1 MSNSKIMKT
10 GIREI
15 IIFTSIAVGV
25 GGCLQEEAVP
35 PLEPQSRTL
44 AVINGLP
51 VMEEQFEDFL
61 SLDPNELESDSS
73 DSRRNILFREFVT
86 EQLLLQEARRK
97 EINVLEQ
104 EVQRQLDGWLS
115 EGQEATPALR
125 ERVRALLT
133 IQAFIKQEIGEQ
145 ITIGNQEMQKYYRSR
160 EEEYIINDQ
169 AHVLEILL
177 DERGWAEEIHGELNF
192 GDVRTFKNLAR
203 KYSSGLTSEAGGDLG
218 AFERGELPEDFEK
231 MIFELKPGEISPV
244 FRSAEGFHIFMM
256 EEWVPRHAQKF
267 YEVQDTVFGKLVADK
282 ERVALDRYV
291 EQLFLAA
298 SVEIHD
304 EDLDLEWEESRASL
318 R

>member
-1 MSNSKIMKT
+1 MSNSKSMT
-10 GIREI
+10 TSIRQI
-15 IIFTSIAVGV
+15 IISLSITVGV
-25 GGCLQEEAVP
+25 GACLQEEAIQ
-35 PLEPQSRTL
+35 PLEHQSRTL
-44 AVINGLP
+44 VVINGLP
-51 VMEEQFEDFL
+51 ILEEQFEDFL

-86 EQLLLQEARRK
+86 EQLLLQEAGK
-97 EINVLEQ
+97 EGISVLEQ

-125 ERVRALLT
+125 ERVRTLLT
-133 IQAFIKQEIGEQ
+133 IQTFIKREIGEQ
-145 ITIGNQEMQKYYRSR
+145 ITIGNQEMQRYYRSH

-169 AHVLEILL
+169 AHVLEMLL
-177 DERGWAEEIHGELNF
+177 DDRDRAEEIHRELNS
-192 GDVRTFKNLAR
+192 GDVRTFKKLAR
-203 KYSSGLTSEAGGDLG
+203 NYSSGLTAEAGGDLG
-218 AFERGELPEDFEK
+218 TFERGELPEDFEK
-231 MIFELKPGEISPV
+231 TIFELKPGEISPV

-267 YEVQDTVFGKLVADK
+267 YEVQDTVFDQLVADK

-304 EDLDLEWEESRASL
+304 KDLDLEWEDSSASL